1 MRYNCTAL
9 ALALLLLA
17 ANAAADNGLRHTLTR
32 DDYVMV
38 NNLNLEYNLCLQKKG
53 MAGVDKQDVRV
64 ALQNAVD
71 ECSGVLNSLVK
82 EFDKRHI
89 DPNYYQ
95 GMVNRL
101 KTDAIRRQLPNLMMY
116 KANGGR
122 AAPAQV
128 RQPEPE
134 RVKR

>member
-1 MRYNCTAL
+1 MRRCCA

-17 ANAAADNGLRHTLTR
+17 ANAAADNGLRRTLTR
-32 DDYVMV
+32 DDFIMV

-53 MAGVDKQDVRV
+53 MAGIDKQDVRV
-64 ALQNAVD
+64 ALQNAVN

-82 EFDKRHI
+82 EFDKRRI
-89 DPNYYQ
+89 DPDYYQ
-95 GMVNRL
+95 GVINHL
-101 KTDAIRRQLPNLMMY
+101 KTDAIRKQLPALMSY
-116 KANGGR
+116 KANGGQGV
-122 AAPAQV
+122 PARQE

>member
-53 MAGVDKQDVRV
+53 MAGVDKQDVRE

>member
-1 MRYNCTAL
+1 MRYNCTAP